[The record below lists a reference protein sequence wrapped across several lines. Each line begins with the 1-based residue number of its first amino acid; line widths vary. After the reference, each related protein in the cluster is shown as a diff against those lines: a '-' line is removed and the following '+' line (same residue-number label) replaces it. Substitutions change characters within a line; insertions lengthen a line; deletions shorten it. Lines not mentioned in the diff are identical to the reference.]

1 MSSPPHKMVKVSV
14 IFLIFFFFFSLL
26 FKPNFNNKMPSNKKA
41 PDAVVVNEI
50 GGTPEQ
56 EAYMKDIINQ
66 FTINSEYLV
75 KIRDHFINEMQKG
88 LDKEGATL
96 AMIPSYVEGR
106 LTGNTYNNHILYF
119 NIKCFFKGKEEGKF
133 LALDL
138 GGTNLRVVLV
148 TLEGE
153 GKYKT
158 VSSKARVSEELKTG
172 PMRNLCG
179 KV

>member
-14 IFLIFFFFFSLL
+14 IFLIFSSSFSLL

-75 KIRDHFINEMQKG
+75 KIRDHFMSEMQKG

-106 LTGNTYNNHILYF
+106 LTGNTYNSHSLYF
-119 NIKCFFKGKEEGKF
+119 NIKYF
-133 LALDL
+133 L
-138 GGTNLRVVLV
+138 
-148 TLEGE
+148 
-153 GKYKT
+153 
-158 VSSKARVSEELKTG
+158 KARKKVNFWLLIWEE
-172 PMRNLCG
+172 PI
-179 KV
+179 